1 MLHRIWNT
9 FGIIVIGIGLALVV
23 AFVGVRAVG
32 LTPYAVLS
40 GSMEPRYLTG
50 SLIYVQHATP
60 ADVTA
65 GDAITFRLDSGTLVT
80 HEVYDVDEARQQF
93 LTQGIANKN
102 ADGST
107 LHDAAPVPF
116 TALVGKPVAALPLLG
131 YVNVACTTPPG
142 IFVIIAALGV
152 FIGTSLIIGRAKTRP
167 SPERSSTWKRP
178 STKRGSR
185 S

>member
-1 MLHRIWNT
+1 
-9 FGIIVIGIGLALVV
+9 
-23 AFVGVRAVG
+23 
-32 LTPYAVLS
+32 
-40 GSMEPRYLTG
+40 MEPRYPTG

-80 HEVYDVDEARQQF
+80 HEAYDVDEARQQF